1 MKINGG
7 RPGAS
12 DAPDAVRQWLYKL
25 TPDPKNYESFSD
37 LLRATAD
44 VGNMEVSGDVI
55 QDQAALAEFVGDA
68 LTQRQA
74 PIIVGGG
81 HETAYGHFLGYKIA
95 GLSVEILNWDAH
107 LDVRDL
113 KEGQPHSGSPFW
125 QAITNKDNPCR
136 RYTVAGVLP
145 HSCAVAHM
153 RRIAQ
158 YGGRLFWR
166 SELNY
171 DVVDEIYNSLEEP
184 AMVTFDMDAVD
195 QAFAPGVSAP
205 ATGGMSSELWLYA
218 AYQAGRTRAVRSID
232 IVEMNPKYDRDGQTA
247 RLAALT
253 IWNFL
258 MGICEGD

>member
-1 MKINGG
+1 MI
-7 RPGAS
+7 
-12 DAPDAVRQWLYKL
+12 
-25 TPDPKNYESFSD
+25 
-37 LLRATAD
+37 
-44 VGNMEVSGDVI
+44 
-55 QDQAALAEFVGDA
+55 
-68 LTQRQA
+68 
-74 PIIVGGG
+74 
-81 HETAYGHFLGYKIA
+81 
-95 GLSVEILNWDAH
+95 
-107 LDVRDL
+107 
-113 KEGQPHSGSPFW
+113 
-125 QAITNKDNPCR
+125 NKDNPCR

-145 HSCAVAHM
+145 HSCTVAHM

-158 YGGRLFWR
+158 YSGRLFWR

-205 ATGGMSSELWLYA
+205 ATGGMSPELLLYA